1 MTPKLVFIIL
11 VCIECFLLVMLMSP
25 GASQPKSLL
34 AAQTEYQRTHSP
46 EAKYTF
52 EELRTHVRRRQ
63 YLLFISAVVVMI
75 VMIVYGWYR
84 KL

>member
-1 MTPKLVFIIL
+1 MRPKLIFIIL
-11 VCIECFLLVMLMSP
+11 VCVECFLLVMLMSP

-34 AAQTEYQRTHSP
+34 AAQGEYQRTHSP
-46 EAKYTF
+46 EAKQVF
-52 EELRTHVRRRQ
+52 EDQRTHIRQ
-63 YLLFISAVVVMI
+63 YLLFISAVAVII

>member
-1 MTPKLVFIIL
+1 MRPKLFFIIL
-11 VCIECFLLVMLMSP
+11 VCVECFLLVMLMSP

-34 AAQTEYQRTHSP
+34 AAQSEYQRTHSP
-46 EAKYTF
+46 EAKQAV
-52 EELRTHVRRRQ
+52 EDRRTHVRHRQ

-75 VMIVYGWYR
+75 VMFVYGWYR